1 MSKKVRLHFFVLSL
15 LLATSSLLTLVG
27 CGDSSNSATAS
38 KDASSDSISKYE
50 QEIAKSK
57 AATPAKAAK

>member
-1 MSKKVRLHFFVLSL
+1 MNKKVCRHFLVLCL
-15 LLATSSLLTLVG
+15 LLATSSLLTLAG
-27 CGDSSNSATAS
+27 CGDSSNSAAAS

-57 AATPAKAAK
+57 TAAPKKGAR